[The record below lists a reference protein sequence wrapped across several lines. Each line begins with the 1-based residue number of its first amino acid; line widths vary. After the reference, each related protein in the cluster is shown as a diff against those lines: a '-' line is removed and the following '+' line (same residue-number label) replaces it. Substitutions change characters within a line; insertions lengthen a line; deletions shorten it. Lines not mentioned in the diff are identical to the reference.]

1 MNNEKDK
8 KLDDLFKKKLEDT
21 DDQIGYREEDW
32 DSLEGMLDKRK
43 RRRAVIYLWPVA
55 SGIAAALLLF
65 LGWWFF
71 KPTEK
76 KSNKLAVS
84 SHVVKSHNSTNNINP
99 ASTAKTTTGSKQNN
113 ALPAKMHTLLIDSSG
128 NKPANLAINAPAKRS
143 HTINQN
149 PVLMGDKKANPTSAF
164 KSDAVF
170 AANKLKPQNGDN
182 LTEATKPATKQLAN
196 PVPPTMNNDKNAT
209 AAVLPKTANAPIASV
224 NHTDENSALKTG
236 KSAEQPLSSAEKSQA
251 AMSRLLASSAAQDN
265 KVSAK
270 TIASFR
276 PRYALNAIGAED
288 ASGAGSFQQAKAGNK
303 AGVFF
308 SAAISRKL
316 SITTGTLYSS
326 TPYAAAYGDYNFPY
340 QFKNDP
346 VSVSA
351 NCKMLDIPLNV
362 GYQVYSRGRNAVTV
376 GTGLSS
382 YIMLQQ
388 SFNFSYASYS
398 TAGPTAYTTPN
409 SSSYLFKILNLNA
422 TYQRQISSRGG
433 ITIQPYLKLPLA
445 NVGYSQVKLQ
455 TAGVAVGVNWN
466 LGSSKP

>member
-32 DSLEGMLDKRK
+32 DSLEAMLDKRK
-43 RRRAVIYLWPVA
+43 KRRAVIYLWPVVT
-55 SGIAAALLLF
+55 GIAAALLLF
-65 LGWWFF
+65 LGWWLF
-71 KPTEK
+71 KPIEK
-76 KSNKLAVS
+76 NSNNLTVS
-84 SHVVKSHNSTNNINP
+84 SHVVKSNNSTTNNNP
-99 ASTAKTTTGSKQNN
+99 ASIATTTTASKQNDV
-113 ALPAKMHTLLIDSSG
+113 LPAKTHTPAIDSSG
-128 NKPANLAINAPAKRS
+128 SKPANLAINAPAKNSRP
-143 HTINQN
+143 INQS
-149 PVLMGDKKANPTSAF
+149 PVLIVDKSANPTPAF
-164 KSDAVF
+164 KSDA
-170 AANKLKPQNGDN
+170 AAATNKLKPQSGAN
-182 LTEATKPATKQLAN
+182 LIEATKPATNQLAN
-196 PVPPTMNNDKNAT
+196 VVGPTIDKDRNATVAVVPQTPNPPT
-209 AAVLPKTANAPIASV
+209 APG
-224 NHTDENSALKTG
+224 NRTDENSALKTG

-251 AMSRLLASSAAQDN
+251 AMSRLLAGSAAQNN

-276 PRYALNAIGAED
+276 PRFALNAIGAED
-288 ASGAGSFQQAKAGNK
+288 ANGAGSFQQAKAGNK

-308 SAAISRKL
+308 SAAISRKF

-362 GYQVYSRGRNAVTV
+362 GYQVYSRGRNTVTL

-382 YIMLQQ
+382 YVMLQQ
-388 SFNFSYASYS
+388 SFNFSYAGYGGTSSSSYAAPS
-398 TAGPTAYTTPN
+398 NG
-409 SSSYLFKILNLNA
+409 SYLFKILNLNA

-445 NVGYSQVKLQ
+445 NVGYGQVKLQ
-455 TAGVAVGVNWN
+455 TTGVALGVNWN